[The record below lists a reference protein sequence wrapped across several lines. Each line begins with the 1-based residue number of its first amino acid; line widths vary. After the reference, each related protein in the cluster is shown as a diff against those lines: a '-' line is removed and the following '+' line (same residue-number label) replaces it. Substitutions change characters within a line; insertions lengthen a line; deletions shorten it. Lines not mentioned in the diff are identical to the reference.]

1 MAEIEHKLYFAVG
14 YSSCGVDLRK
24 LKIIWEENK
33 IIHKG
38 NQ

>member
-24 LKIIWEENK
+24 IIWEENK